1 MYFIEN
7 YQTQERFNN
16 QYEEISKFLQIAADG
31 GYNEHFH
38 WGRLDWMMAHPNLDV
53 RKLPKIALFR
63 DSGKAI
69 VGTVIF
75 DTCYQDGWYILHS
88 VSDEKLLRQMVEY
101 VTDTDE
107 TPVFHANL
115 NDIGLCKLL
124 NELRYKKQDM
134 EGVLAI
140 DLSHDLSYQLPKGF
154 YINESK
160 AQIDEWQW
168 RLVIHRGFDNDGM
181 PQALSEEVAEAE
193 KSLLKNEY
201 IKVFAIK
208 DGEYTA
214 HCGLWY
220 HGGETAYIEPVATI
234 PECRRKG
241 LGKAVVYEALKRAKD
256 RGAKR
261 AIVISEQDFYYNIG
275 MEKSSEVATFV
286 K

>member
-1 MYFIEN
+1 MYSIEN

-16 QYEEISKFLQIAADG
+16 QYEEISKFLQVAADG

-38 WGRLDWMMAHPNLDV
+38 RGRLDWMMTHPNLDV
-53 RKLPKIALFR
+53 QKLPKIALFR
-63 DSGKAI
+63 DSEKAI

-101 VTDTDE
+101 VIDTDE
-107 TPVFHANL
+107 TPVFHVNL
-115 NDIGLCKLL
+115 NDIGLCNLIK
-124 NELRYKKQDM
+124 ELRYKKRDM

-140 DLSHDLSYQLPKGF
+140 DLSHDLSYRLPAGF
-154 YINESK
+154 YINESNVK
-160 AQIDEWQW
+160 IDEWQW